1 MMNAYESTM
10 NFTRRAVWAQ
20 IDLDAAAHNMRQIR
34 KHVGPDVKIAAVVKA
49 NAYGHG
55 AVRVAKHLERL
66 GAGYLAVSNLDEC
79 EELRVNG
86 ITLPI
91 LMLGFTP
98 ADQAERILKN
108 DMTQAVP
115 NNTIT
120 SETFTVPR
128 PL

>member
-55 AVRVAKHLERL
+55 SVELAKTFAEN
-66 GAGYLAVSNLDEC
+66 GADCFAVSSLDKPSSSAAM
-79 EELRVNG
+79 RISTTKSSSSG
-86 ITLPI
+86 IP
-91 LMLGFTP
+91 TP
-98 ADQAERILKN
+98 GGQKN
-108 DMTQAVP
+108 
-115 NNTIT
+115 
-120 SETFTVPR
+120 S
-128 PL
+128 

>member
-1 MMNAYESTM
+1 MS
-10 NFTRRAVWAQ
+10 R
-20 IDLDAAAHNMRQIR
+20 
-34 KHVGPDVKIAAVVKA
+34 
-49 NAYGHG
+49 
-55 AVRVAKHLERL
+55 RL

-108 DMTQAVP
+108 DMTP
-115 NNTIT
+115 
-120 SETFTVPR
+120 
-128 PL
+128 